1 MFDTYIIG
9 EGTIRNGESDGAVTG
24 FAFDTRITYY
34 RGLGLSMVEPFEVV
48 LDGVAIPVEN
58 LRFTLGDRT
67 WTFAEMAQEFDA
79 RWELTETAVLTV
91 LLPGG
96 LTAGEHEL
104 QVTEVLRV
112 SYLPFLSRTQ
122 TRRRVAIAA

>member
-9 EGTIRNGESDGAVTG
+9 EGTIRNVESDGAVTG

-96 LTAGEHEL
+96 LAAGEHEL

>member
-1 MFDTYIIG
+1 
-9 EGTIRNGESDGAVTG
+9 
-24 FAFDTRITYY
+24 
-34 RGLGLSMVEPFEVV
+34 MVEPFEVV

>member
-9 EGTIRNGESDGAVTG
+9 EGTIRNVESDGAVTG